1 MKRGLSAA
9 LALALFLAVSPL
21 AQAAAFPD
29 IQDTDWYAP
38 AAAYVQVKGWMN
50 GMGDGSFQP
59 QGTMTRGMLATV
71 LHRAA
76 GSPLST
82 AGLYFEDIYAGTWYA
97 DAVVWCGDAGIV
109 TGTDS
114 LHFSPE
120 HPVTR
125 EQVALMLWRLAGWPP
140 PSRTA
145 IFVDGAQINTWSRAG
160 VDWACQAGIV
170 TGKSDGTF
178 DPQGWA
184 TRAEVAQMLMKYGQW
199 KTAQQTG

>member
-1 MKRGLSAA
+1 MKRGLCAA
-9 LALALFLAVSPL
+9 LALALFLAAAPL

-29 IQDTDWYAP
+29 VQDTDWYAQ
-38 AAAYVQVKGWMN
+38 AAAYVQSKGWMN
-50 GMGDGSFQP
+50 GTGDGSFQP
-59 QGTMTRGMLATV
+59 QGTMTRGMLAAV

-76 GSPLST
+76 GSPVST

-120 HPVTR
+120 LPVTR

-140 PSRTA
+140 ADQPA
-145 IFVDGAQINTWSRAG
+145 VFADGGQIHIWSRAG
-160 VDWACQAGIV
+160 VDWACQVGVV
-170 TGKSDGTF
+170 TGKADGTF
-178 DPQGWA
+178 VPQAPA
-184 TRAEVAQMLMKYGQW
+184 TRAEVAQMFMRYGQW
-199 KTAQQTG
+199 KAGL

>member
-1 MKRGLSAA
+1 MKRYLTAA
-9 LALALFLAVSPL
+9 LALALLLTASPL
-21 AQAAAFPD
+21 ARAAAFPD

-38 AAAYVQVKGWMN
+38 AVAYVQVKGLMN

-59 QGTMTRGMLATV
+59 QGTVTRGMLAAV
-71 LHRAA
+71 LYRAA
-76 GSPLST
+76 GSPPST

-97 DAVVWCGDAGIV
+97 DAVVWCGDAGVV

-140 PSRTA
+140 ANRAA

-170 TGKSDGTF
+170 TGKPDGTF
-178 DPQGWA
+178 DPQGRA
-184 TRAEVAQMLMKYGQW
+184 TRAEVAQMLMRYDQW
-199 KTAQQTG
+199 KMAQQAR

>member
-1 MKRGLSAA
+1 MKRYLTAA

-21 AQAAAFPD
+21 ARAATFFD

-38 AAAYVQVKGWMN
+38 AVAYVQSKGWMN
-50 GMGDGSFQP
+50 GTGDEDFLP
-59 QGTMTRGMLATV
+59 QGTMTRGMLAAV
-71 LHRAA
+71 LYRAA
-76 GSPLST
+76 GSLPC
-82 AGLYFEDIYAGTWYA
+82 AGGLYFEDIYAGTWYA
-97 DAVVWCGDAGIV
+97 DAVVWCGDMGIV

-120 HPVTR
+120 LPVTR

-140 PSRTA
+140 AGKMA

-170 TGKSDGTF
+170 TGKADGTF
-178 DPQGWA
+178 DPQGYA
-184 TRAEVAQMLMKYGQW
+184 TRAEVAQMLMRYGQW
-199 KTAQQTG
+199 KSAQQAG